1 MPCAQLCPTICNPM
15 DSCQAPLF
23 MEFSRQEYWSGL
35 PCPSPGDLPAPGNE
49 SVPPTLQV
57 DSLLAEPSGK
67 PKEGGGKIR
76 QEWNSGICVCVCVCV
91 LVIQSCPT
99 LCDTMDCSPSGSSV
113 HGILQAR
120 VLVQVAIPFSRGS
133 Y

>member
-91 LVIQSCPT
+91 CV
-99 LCDTMDCSPSGSSV
+99 
-113 HGILQAR
+113 
-120 VLVQVAIPFSRGS
+120 
-133 Y
+133 